1 MTLMTLSIPAK
12 PEWILVLRMAV
23 SGVAALFDLPIDV
36 ADDLKTAMDESGEL
50 LLHQDYC
57 VEALKLT
64 CEKDEGGLSMC
75 LSATPCGETH
85 AQDKPDAE
93 IARMIIETL
102 VREVDFDRKGDNV
115 LGVRMRLPRKA

>member
-1 MTLMTLSIPAK
+1 MTLMTLTIPAK

-23 SGVAALFDLPIDV
+23 SGVAALYDLPLDV
-36 ADDLKTAMDESGEL
+36 MDDLKTAMDESGEL

-57 VEALKLT
+57 VEALKLS
-64 CEKDEGGLSMC
+64 CDADEGGLSMC
-75 LSATPCGETH
+75 LSATPCG
-85 AQDKPDAE
+85 AASARDKPDPE

-102 VREVDFDRKGDNV
+102 VREVDFDRKGDSV